1 MPGGRN
7 KHMAIQGSGLKD
19 KNTRLR
25 FFGFIFLSII
35 AFGAVLY
42 WRQAALTAAE
52 YVEPPPIRKKT
63 MDNSDALRSANYE
76 LEVVETN
83 PSAR

>member
-1 MPGGRN
+1 MG
-7 KHMAIQGSGLKD
+7 IQGSGLSD

-25 FFGFIFLSII
+25 FFGFIFLGII

-52 YVEPPPIRKKT
+52 YAEPAPIRKGIG
-63 MDNSDALRSANYE
+63 NSDALRSPNYE
-76 LEVVETN
+76 LEVMETS
-83 PSAR
+83 PSVR